1 MVRKSYIVSGRDLR
15 IRPRN
20 RPGEPEYPTEPG
32 HPDNPEMPGPY
43 PPETGYPPEDGEG
56 DYEDAIHPPPP
67 HVGHAPGLYIGPTKG
82 NPVIP
87 VPPEPEEGEHL
98 KLPPGAVWPKAYG
111 RVSGHYVALAYIP
124 EHGWRYIVID
134 PDAWPSWPKKDD
146 EENGEGQHDAAHP
159 DKPTVPEPATRRPGA
174 PTPGRGS

>member
-20 RPGEPEYPTEPG
+20 RPDPGEPGYPTDPE
-32 HPDNPEMPGPY
+32 HPELPGP
-43 PPETGYPPEDGEG
+43 EDPEDG
-56 DYEDAIHPPPP
+56 DYDDAIHPPPP

-87 VPPEPEEGEHL
+87 VPPEPEEGEGEHL
-98 KLPPGAVWPKAYG
+98 KLPPGAVWPRRHG

-134 PDAWPSWPKKDD
+134 PDAWPDWPKKDD
-146 EENGEGQHDAAHP
+146 EEDNGEE
-159 DKPTVPEPATRRPGA
+159 TATQPGRPGTQPGA
-174 PTPGRGS
+174 PSGGRPTPSRST